1 MPLDKL
7 KRSFKVYLSGAM
19 SWRTSN
25 HDFKYY
31 IGLIP
36 IWNEEKSL
44 KRALEFLKEILH
56 IVYNFDD
63 FQLFLNLTTY
73 YMRWTK
79 KKLFFIIL
87 FISITLKIISLS
99 CFYFLKL
106 ILRNL
111 FCLGDRL
118 MCAMFLQYKF
128 APPLLHCFF
137 CNFFVITVWLVCS
150 IYRSVK
156 TLLKT
161 LYIFPAASL
170 ITEIKC
176 EFENV

>member
-63 FQLFLNLTTY
+63 FQLFPILHALNE
-73 YMRWTK
+73 K
-79 KKLFFIIL
+79 KIILHYLIYFNYTEDYFTGLFLFF
-87 FISITLKIISLS
+87 
-99 CFYFLKL
+99 KL

-128 APPLLHCFF
+128 APPLLHVFF
-137 CNFFVITVWLVCS
+137 CNFCVITVWLVCT

-161 LYIFPAASL
+161 LYIFPAASS